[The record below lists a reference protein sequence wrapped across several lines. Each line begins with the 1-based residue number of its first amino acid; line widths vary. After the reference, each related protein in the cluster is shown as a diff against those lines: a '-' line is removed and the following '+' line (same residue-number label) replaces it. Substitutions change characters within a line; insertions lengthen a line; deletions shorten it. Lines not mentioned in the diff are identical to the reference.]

1 MKSISA
7 AHPSEIFSSPNFGF
21 SSVEIAVEKIRVFVS
36 KLKKDKFELYFEEK
50 KTTIFLMKKHN
61 QIMYQ

>member
-7 AHPSEIFSSPNFGF
+7 AHPCEIFSSPNFGF

-50 KTTIFLMKKHN
+50 KNNYIFDEKT
-61 QIMYQ
+61 

>member
-50 KTTIFLMKKHN
+50 KTIFLMKKHN

>member
-50 KTTIFLMKKHN
+50 KNNYIFDEKT
-61 QIMYQ
+61 